1 MIEVTFC
8 VQGVIDA
15 APCGVP
21 LSVSCHSSLSR
32 ILGLE
37 PHPDKPGSR
46 GSAILCASIRS
57 SPRSRLT
64 ELNKPRM
71 SASSTQFTR
80 WLMIAV
86 CNDERAWCGFRPGRK
101 P

>member
-1 MIEVTFC
+1 MP
-8 VQGVIDA
+8 

-21 LSVSCHSSLSR
+21 LSVSCFSPLSRTPARSHSSMSR
-32 ILGLE
+32 NM
-37 PHPDKPGSR
+37 R
-46 GSAILCASIRS
+46 GSAILCATIRS
-57 SPRSRLT
+57 SHSWST
-64 ELNKPRM
+64 ESKKPRM

-86 CNDERAWCGFRPGRK
+86 CNDDRAWCGFRPGRK